1 MPPELDQTPD
11 ETSHERARLHHVSEG
26 GLTAEVLRDPPQTVL
41 VAPATKSE
49 KNTLRLPLEP
59 IGCWRL
65 DDPRFHF
72 DSSFI
77 TPAAR
82 EEFAALGQLHQ
93 LLPDAPISVFGHA
106 DPVGNDEYN
115 KRLSGRRAEA
125 VYAVI
130 TRNAAMWEALYSQP
144 HGEDHWRTREIQ
156 TILAA
161 LGYDTGPIDGI
172 QGPITTAAIRNFQK
186 DHELLADGIAG
197 PITRKQLFLS
207 YMDHLCTG
215 DDGATFSIR
224 PTGFLGRGADPKGKA
239 DYQGCGEFNPVLLF
253 SAAENTAFQ
262 APSQREARNQENTPN
277 RRIVVYFF
285 RANVETPPKKWPCP
299 RTNEGT
305 ALCKTRLYAD
315 SAQRR
320 SFQAE
325 RREWAQT
332 HDTFACRFY
341 QRLIMDSACERLHG
355 AVPLLVKIVDHLG
368 YPVDLKPFTLV
379 VSDAEKEATTDKQ
392 GVINTLMPRGAVAL
406 ETGEEKSVFFG
417 NGYDFY
423 THDKV
428 SELDSVSPYPFPE
441 EPGSKNGRATADLI
455 AELTAELDSIFGTDE
470 P

>member
-1 MPPELDQTPD
+1 
-11 ETSHERARLHHVSEG
+11 
-26 GLTAEVLRDPPQTVL
+26 
-41 VAPATKSE
+41 
-49 KNTLRLPLEP
+49 LEP

-72 DSSFI
+72 DSSFLL
-77 TPAAR
+77 PESR
-82 EEFAALGQLHQ
+82 EEFAALGKLHQ
-93 LLPDAPISVFGHA
+93 LMPDAPITVFGHA

-130 TRNAAMWEALYSQP
+130 TRSPAMWEALYTQP
-144 HGEDHWRTREIQ
+144 HGEDHWGTREIQ
-156 TILAA
+156 TILAT
-161 LGYDTGPIDGI
+161 LGYDTGPLDGI
-172 QGPITTAAIRNFQK
+172 QGPITTAAIRAFQK
-186 DHELLADGIAG
+186 DHQLLADGIAG
-197 PITRKQLFLS
+197 PITRKALFTK

-215 DDGATFSIR
+215 EEGATFSIP
-224 PTGFLGRGADPKGKA
+224 PTGFLSRGADPKGKG

-253 SAAENTAFQ
+253 SAAENAAFQ

-277 RRIVVYFF
+277 RRIVIYFF
-285 RANVETPPKKWPCP
+285 RANVETPPRKWPCP

-305 ALCKTRLYAD
+305 ALCKTRLYSDA
-315 SAQRR
+315 ALRR

-368 YPVDLKPFTLV
+368 HPVDLKPFTLV
-379 VSDAEKEATTDKQ
+379 VSDAEKEATTDKE
-392 GVINTLMPRGAVAL
+392 GIINTLMPRGAVAL

-428 SELDSVSPYPFPE
+428 SEFDSVSPHPFPE
-441 EPGSKNGRATADLI
+441 EPGSKNGRASADLI
-455 AELTAELDSIFGTDE
+455 AELTAELDSIFGSDE